1 MMMYKLGVL
10 AALAAGAV
18 MGNQVTYN
26 FSPVVAQTTTNFTAN
41 IGVNQFDPAMG
52 TLTGIQFTL
61 TGTVLGTVKFESF
74 DSLASTVTSNLAA
87 TITLLRPD
95 NTTIAVVL
103 PTVSA
108 TTNLTAYDGILDFGG
123 TSGRTFANVT
133 NTLSVTPAVMSSAAD
148 LALFQGLGSITLP
161 VTASASSSA
170 AGAGNLDT
178 SFNTTAG
185 ANGSVTYFY
194 NTTSTP
200 EPSTTILMLSSG
212 LVLFPI
218 IRRKLRK
225 I

>member
-1 MMMYKLGVL
+1 
-10 AALAAGAV
+10 

-26 FSPVVAQTTTNFTAN
+26 FSPVIGQTTTNFTVN
-41 IGVNQFDPAMG
+41 TNVNQFDPALG

-61 TGTVLGTVKFESF
+61 TGTVLGTVKFESK
-74 DSLASTVTSNLAA
+74 DAAPSTVTSNLAA
-87 TITLLRPD
+87 TIKLLRPD
-95 NTTIAVVL
+95 NSTIAVVL

-108 TTNLTAYDGILDFGG
+108 TTNLTAYDGILDFDG

-133 NTLSVTPAVMSSAAD
+133 NTDSSTTGMMNSAAD
-148 LALFQGLGSITLP
+148 LALFQGLGNISLP

-170 AGAGNLDT
+170 TGAGNLVAQ
-178 SFNTTAG
+178 FNTTAG
-185 ANGSVTYFY
+185 ADGSVTYFY
-194 NTTSTP
+194 TTSTP

-225 I
+225 N

>member
-26 FSPVVAQTTTNFTAN
+26 FSPVIGQTTTNFTVN
-41 IGVNQFDPAMG
+41 TNVNQFDPALG

-61 TGTVLGTVKFESF
+61 TGAVQGTVKFESL
-74 DSLASTVTSNLAA
+74 DAAPSTVTSNLAA
-87 TITLLRPD
+87 TIKLLRPD
-95 NTTIAVVL
+95 NSTIAVVL

-108 TTNLTAYDGILDFGG
+108 TTNLTAYDGILDFDG

-133 NTLSVTPAVMSSAAD
+133 NTDSSTTGMMNSAAD
-148 LALFQGLGSITLP
+148 LALFQGLGNISLP

-170 AGAGNLDT
+170 SGAGNLVT
-178 SFNTTAG
+178 QFSTTAG
-185 ANGSVTYFY
+185 ADGSVTYFY
-194 NTTSTP
+194 TTSTP

-225 I
+225 N

>member
-61 TGTVLGTVKFESF
+61 TGTVLGTVQFESKG
-74 DSLASTVTSNLAA
+74 AAPSTVTSNLAA

-95 NTTIAVVL
+95 NSTIAVVL

-170 AGAGNLDT
+170 AGAGNLFT
-178 SFNTTAG
+178 SFTTTAG

-194 NTTSTP
+194 TTSTP

-225 I
+225 N

>member
-61 TGTVLGTVKFESF
+61 TGTVLGTVQFESKG
-74 DSLASTVTSNLAA
+74 AAPSTVTSNLAA

-95 NTTIAVVL
+95 SSTIAVVL

-108 TTNLTAYDGILDFGG
+108 VTNLSAYDGVVDFSG

-133 NTLSVTPAVMSSAAD
+133 NTVSITSGVMGSAAD
-148 LALFQGLGSITLP
+148 LTLFQGLGSISLP
-161 VTASASSSA
+161 VSASAASSTT
-170 AGAGNLDT
+170 GAGNLIT
-178 SFNTTAG
+178 QFTTTAG
-185 ANGSVTYFY
+185 ADGSVTYFY
-194 NTTSTP
+194 NATSTP

>member
-41 IGVNQFDPAMG
+41 IGVNKFDPALG

-61 TGTVLGTVKFESF
+61 TGTVLGTVKFESQ
-74 DSLASTVTSNLAA
+74 DAAPSTISSNLSA
-87 TITLLRPD
+87 TITLTRPD
-95 NTTIAVVL
+95 NSTIAVVL

-108 TTNLTAYDGILDFGG
+108 VTSLTAYDGTLDFNG

-133 NTLSVTPAVMSSAAD
+133 NTLSSTPAVMSSNAD
-148 LALFQGLGSITLP
+148 LALFQGIGSIVLP

-170 AGAGNLDT
+170 AGAGNLFT
-178 SFNTTAG
+178 SFTTTAG
-185 ANGSVTYFY
+185 ADGSVTYFY

-225 I
+225 N